1 MADHRTRRTDPSTT
15 PTTPSTAEQ
24 WRQFLRE
31 QPPEEI
37 GELPFRKRR
46 RARRA
51 WRTARRA
58 ERAETIRRERRQ
70 VPTPLYVPVIAL
82 LVAAA
87 VGTAALVQS
96 DDKPAKAQAK
106 PDRTVAP
113 AAPGPQTPSSAASP
127 EVSQDVPRPT
137 DPEELAKA
145 FMSAYAKRSP
155 AFEETHVQA
164 VRRAAPYASTSLVDN
179 LTKHRDKD
187 WDHLIAAQANYATPT
202 RVTVSVP
209 KAKDAPG
216 VDTSL
221 RIYRSATARIKVRG
235 TDNYS
240 YTRHLVLEVARHDV
254 GGLWQV
260 TRVFGL
266 GE

>member
-1 MADHRTRRTDPSTT
+1 MADHRTDRPTT

-24 WRQFLRE
+24 WRQILRE

-37 GELPFRKRR
+37 RELPRRKRR

-51 WRTARRA
+51 WRSARRA
-58 ERAETIRRERRQ
+58 ERAEIIRRERRQ

-87 VGTAALVQS
+87 VGTAALLQTD
-96 DDKPAKAQAK
+96 DDKLAKEHAA

-113 AAPGPQTPSSAASP
+113 AEPGRLSPPPSTAAP
-127 EVSQDVPRPT
+127 DVPRPT

-164 VRRAAPYASTSLVDN
+164 VQRAAPYASTALVDN

-202 RVTVSVP
+202 RITVSVP
-209 KAKDAPG
+209 RGKDAPG

-221 RIYRSATARIKVRG
+221 RIYRKASARIQVKG
-235 TDNYS
+235 TDNYT

-254 GGLWQV
+254 GDLWQV